1 MADSRPAFFCVACMA
16 YHVPPA
22 CNHDP
27 TAPCFDCKAP
37 RSYRFTLDD
46 GSLSKPAWRC
56 YRCALG
62 LPKWTPP
69 IEIAAVSIDNNG
81 GKK

>member
-1 MADSRPAFFCVACMA
+1 MADSRPAFFCAACMA
-16 YHVPPA
+16 YHAPPA
-22 CNHDP
+22 CDHDP

-56 YRCALG
+56 YRCVLG
-62 LPKWTPP
+62 LPVW
-69 IEIAAVSIDNNG
+69 IAPTSKVAT
-81 GKK
+81 